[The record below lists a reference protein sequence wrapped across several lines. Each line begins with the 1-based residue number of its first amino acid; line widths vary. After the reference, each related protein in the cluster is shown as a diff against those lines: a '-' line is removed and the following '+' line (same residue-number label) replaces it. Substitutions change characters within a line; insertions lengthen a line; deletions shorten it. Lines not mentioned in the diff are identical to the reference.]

1 MNNRNL
7 SAGDLIEAQCTR
19 CRKLLNHTIV
29 AMVETRVVRVE
40 CNTCRGMHNYRPAKE
55 PTATRAP
62 RASGA
67 GSANREKAPA
77 VRSTKKDP
85 GDADR
90 EEWALLRPSM
100 DEERVLAYDMNGTYR
115 VNDLVSHV
123 VFGLGVIRRLTG
135 PNKMEVLFQGGKKLL
150 RCQ

>member
-1 MNNRNL
+1 
-7 SAGDLIEAQCTR
+7 
-19 CRKLLNHTIV
+19 
-29 AMVETRVVRVE
+29 
-40 CNTCRGMHNYRPAKE
+40 MHNYRPAKE

>member
-1 MNNRNL
+1 MNKRKL

-29 AMVETRVVRVE
+29 AMVEERVVRVE

-55 PTATRAP
+55 PKAP
-62 RASGA
+62 RVSGTGA
-67 GSANREKAPA
+67 AIREKAPVA
-77 VRSTKKDP
+77 RSPKKEP

-90 EEWALLRPSM
+90 EEWVLLRPSM
-100 DEERVLAYDMNGTYR
+100 DEARVVDYDMNGKYR
-115 VNDLVSHV
+115 ANDLVAHV
-123 VFGLGVIRRLTG
+123 VFGLGVIRRITG
-135 PNKMEVLFQGGKKLL
+135 PNKMEVLFQGGMKLL

>member
-1 MNNRNL
+1 MSNRKL
-7 SAGDLIEAQCTR
+7 SAGDLIEAHCTR

-29 AMVETRVVRVE
+29 ALVEERVVRVE

-55 PTATRAP
+55 PKAP

-67 GSANREKAPA
+67 GAGILKKAPVA
-77 VRSTKKDP
+77 RSAKKEP

-100 DEERVLAYDMNGTYR
+100 DEARVVDYDMNGKYR
-115 VNDLVSHV
+115 VNDLVAHN